1 MNKKN
6 YHCLIAGLPDLIP
19 DDKKR
24 YFSSAELRGY
34 LQDEL
39 RPADFELVKLYYLPF
54 DHENLLNLL
63 FVDEEFQWDERGNYS
78 RKAFEQLADKKQLEN
93 VNFSMFPPYFRR
105 FVLLFHDEEVQ
116 FTRAGAMKF
125 LTEDWYKFIFGS
137 KNEFVKT
144 FGEYKRNIVNIMLA
158 LNGRKHNIPF
168 EDAII
173 GNDEIAR
180 MLKTN
185 RSRDFGLTDDE
196 FNDIENILQL
206 YEIENLLER
215 ELKLDN
221 YTWQFIDEITFF
233 NYFTIERIL
242 GFVQKLFIA
251 ERWLELD
258 KEKGQHIF
266 KKLLEELESNFEFPE
281 EFSIT
286 YGKRR

>member
-6 YHCLIAGLPDLIP
+6 YHCLVAGLPDLIP

-24 YFSSAELRGY
+24 YFSSAELRDY

>member
-24 YFSSAELRGY
+24 YFSSAELRDY

-63 FVDEEFQWDERGNYS
+63 FDDEEFQWDERGNYS

-93 VNFSMFPPYFRR
+93 LNFSMFPPYFRR

>member
-24 YFSSAELRGY
+24 YFSSAELRDY
-34 LQDEL
+34 LLDEL

>member
-24 YFSSAELRGY
+24 YFSSAELRDY
-34 LQDEL
+34 LLDEL

-93 VNFSMFPPYFRR
+93 LNFSMFPPYFRR

>member
-6 YHCLIAGLPDLIP
+6 YHCLVAGLPDLIP

-24 YFSSAELRGY
+24 YFSSAELRDY

-93 VNFSMFPPYFRR
+93 VNFSLFPPYFRR

-144 FGEYKRNIVNIMLA
+144 FGEYKRNILNIMLA

>member
-24 YFSSAELRGY
+24 YFSSAELRDY

-93 VNFSMFPPYFRR
+93 LNFSMFPPYFRR

>member
-6 YHCLIAGLPDLIP
+6 YHCLVAGLPDLIP

-24 YFSSAELRGY
+24 YFSSAELRDY

-93 VNFSMFPPYFRR
+93 LNFSMFPPYFRR

-144 FGEYKRNIVNIMLA
+144 FGEYKRNILNIMLA

>member
-24 YFSSAELRGY
+24 YFSSAELRDY
-34 LQDEL
+34 LLDEL

-196 FNDIENILQL
+196 FSDIENILQL

>member
-6 YHCLIAGLPDLIP
+6 YHCLVAGLPDLIP

-24 YFSSAELRGY
+24 YFSSAELRDY

-93 VNFSMFPPYFRR
+93 VNFSLFPPYFRR

-144 FGEYKRNIVNIMLA
+144 FGEYKRNILNIMLA

-196 FNDIENILQL
+196 FSDIENILQL

>member
-24 YFSSAELRGY
+24 YFSSAELRDY

-63 FVDEEFQWDERGNYS
+63 FDDEEFQWDERGNYS

>member
-24 YFSSAELRGY
+24 YFSSAELRDY
-34 LQDEL
+34 LLDEL

-63 FVDEEFQWDERGNYS
+63 FDDEEFQWDERGNYS

>member
-24 YFSSAELRGY
+24 YFSSAELRDY

-144 FGEYKRNIVNIMLA
+144 FGEYKRNILNIMLA

>member
-24 YFSSAELRGY
+24 YFSSAELRDY

>member
-1 MNKKN
+1 
-6 YHCLIAGLPDLIP
+6 
-19 DDKKR
+19 
-24 YFSSAELRGY
+24 
-34 LQDEL
+34 
-39 RPADFELVKLYYLPF
+39 
-54 DHENLLNLL
+54 
-63 FVDEEFQWDERGNYS
+63 
-78 RKAFEQLADKKQLEN
+78 
-93 VNFSMFPPYFRR
+93 
-105 FVLLFHDEEVQ
+105 
-116 FTRAGAMKF
+116 
-125 LTEDWYKFIFGS
+125 
-137 KNEFVKT
+137 
-144 FGEYKRNIVNIMLA
+144 KRNIVNIMLA

-196 FNDIENILQL
+196 FSDIENILQL

>member
-24 YFSSAELRGY
+24 YFSSAELRDY
-34 LQDEL
+34 LLDEL

-78 RKAFEQLADKKQLEN
+78 RKAFEQLADKKQLKN

>member
-24 YFSSAELRGY
+24 YFSSAELRDY

-63 FVDEEFQWDERGNYS
+63 FDDEEFQWDERGNYS

-93 VNFSMFPPYFRR
+93 VNFSLFPPYFRR

>member
-24 YFSSAELRGY
+24 YFSSAELRDY

-93 VNFSMFPPYFRR
+93 VNFSLFPPYFRR

-144 FGEYKRNIVNIMLA
+144 FGEYKRNILNIMLA

>member
-6 YHCLIAGLPDLIP
+6 YHCLVAGLPDLIP

-24 YFSSAELRGY
+24 YFSSAELRDY

-93 VNFSMFPPYFRR
+93 VNFSLFPPYFRR

>member
-63 FVDEEFQWDERGNYS
+63 FDDEEFQWDERGNYS

>member
-24 YFSSAELRGY
+24 YFSSAELRDY
-34 LQDEL
+34 LLDEL

-93 VNFSMFPPYFRR
+93 LNFSMFPPYFRR

-144 FGEYKRNIVNIMLA
+144 FGEYKRNILNIMLA